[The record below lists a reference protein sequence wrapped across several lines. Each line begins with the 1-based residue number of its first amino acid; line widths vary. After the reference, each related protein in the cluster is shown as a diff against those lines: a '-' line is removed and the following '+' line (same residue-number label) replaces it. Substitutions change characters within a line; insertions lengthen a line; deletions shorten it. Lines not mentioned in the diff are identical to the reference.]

1 MSRQGSSTRS
11 GGAPHEHEVFTNL
24 LVLDEVVYVSR
35 RKYGVDEKETLEFVD
50 QAILPHVELL
60 PIGADLYQ
68 FFKLYV
74 VEFGLRPSNALHAA
88 TIRKYGLDAIAS
100 EDRDFDEAGIKRIWL
115 WPANAL
121 TS

>member
-1 MSRQGSSTRS
+1 
-11 GGAPHEHEVFTNL
+11 
-24 LVLDEVVYVSR
+24 LDEVVYVSR

-50 QAILPHVELL
+50 RAILPHVELL

-115 WPANAL
+115 
-121 TS
+121 

>member
-1 MSRQGSSTRS
+1 MEGP
-11 GGAPHEHEVFTNL
+11 PHEHEVFTNL
-24 LVLDEVVYVSR
+24 LVLEVVYVSR

-50 QAILPHVELL
+50 RAILPHVELL

-68 FFKLYV
+68 FFKFYV
-74 VEFGLRPSNALHAA
+74 VEFGLRPSDALHAA

-115 WPANAL
+115 
-121 TS
+121 